1 MKIGWVK
8 ETLIQYKSIEPCNFN
23 NDLNFWI
30 EYIEYVDK
38 KLPPFDTNTV
48 NDENFDV
55 FYELFD
61 QSKSIKDLN
70 IISSASNHIRL
81 YKNKINNKIVVKEIF
96 CVPIVNERI
105 YNTKKSILKESN
117 TDIVSQKIL

>member
-1 MKIGWVK
+1 MKIEWVK
-8 ETLIQYKSIEPCNFN
+8 ETLNQYKSIEPCNFN

-30 EYIEYVDK
+30 EYIENVDK
-38 KLPPFDTNTV
+38 KPSPFDTNTV

-61 QSKSIKDLN
+61 QSKSIKDLD

-81 YKNKINNKIVVKEIF
+81 YKNKIVVKGIF

>member
-1 MKIGWVK
+1 MTKILCV
-8 ETLIQYKSIEPCNFN
+8 
-23 NDLNFWI
+23 
-30 EYIEYVDK
+30 
-38 KLPPFDTNTV
+38 
-48 NDENFDV
+48 
-55 FYELFD
+55 YELFD

-105 YNTKKSILKESN
+105 YNTKEKH
-117 TDIVSQKIL
+117 T